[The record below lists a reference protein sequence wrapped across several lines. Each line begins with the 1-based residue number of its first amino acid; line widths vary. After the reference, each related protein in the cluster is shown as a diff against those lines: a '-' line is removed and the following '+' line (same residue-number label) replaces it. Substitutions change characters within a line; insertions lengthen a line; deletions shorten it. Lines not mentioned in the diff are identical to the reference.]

1 MNRRVSGWLLLLIIL
16 AALALVAVPVFVI
29 MPFKVQTPG
38 GIALSFALR
47 RWSPLVTA
55 LGLAGG
61 LALVVLLWRGSNRWR
76 RVLLAVALI
85 PLGVAAWFARQ
96 NHFEW
101 MFRPLPGATRVDLL
115 RAGFVG
121 PADMVMG
128 VVVNGIPVAYP
139 VNQVAYHHVVNDTVG
154 GVPIA
159 VTY

>member
-1 MNRRVSGWLLLLIIL
+1 MNRRVSGWLLVLVVL
-16 AALALVAVPVFVI
+16 AVLAVVAIPVFLI

-38 GIALSFALR
+38 GIALSFELR

-61 LALVVLLWRGSNRWR
+61 LALVVVLWRGSVGWR
-76 RVLLAVALI
+76 RPLLVVALI
-85 PLGVAAWFARQ
+85 PLGLAAWFARQ

-101 MFRPLPGATRVDLL
+101 MFRPLPGVARVELL
-115 RAGFVG
+115 QAGFVEPG
-121 PADMVMG
+121 DMVMG
-128 VVVNGIPVAYP
+128 VVVDGIPVAYP

-159 VTY
+159 ATY